1 MKGDTYKM
9 DKNKKKRLINF
20 FSVETIIILV
30 IAACMLFL
38 NTFMVK
44 KINEIQL
51 VRNNA
56 VFLVDD
62 LDFPD
67 QEEFKEELKSYL
79 KDSYKMIEL
88 YDEEFELLFQ
98 IQFNDGYKSKGDLIN
113 QKDLISIIKNNKEG
127 QTTITIDN
135 DEEDVYFKWITN
147 SRGEERLLM
156 VYSAIQEVKN
166 LWVFSFVC
174 WFVMILIFV
183 LVIRLHS
190 KSYTD
195 RINQYKSMTNN
206 FL

>member
-1 MKGDTYKM
+1 M

-38 NTFMVK
+38 NTFTVK
-44 KINEIQL
+44 KINEIEL
-51 VRNNA
+51 SRNNA

-62 LDFPD
+62 LEFPE
-67 QEEFKEELKSYL
+67 QEEFTEELKSYIQ
-79 KDSYKMIEL
+79 DSYKMIEL
-88 YDEEFELLFQ
+88 YDENLELLFQ
-98 IQFNDGYKSKGDLIN
+98 VQFSDSYKSKGDLIN
-113 QKDLISIIKNNKEG
+113 QSDLVQILNSNKEG
-127 QTTITIDN
+127 QSTIIIDD

-147 SRGEERLLM
+147 NRGEERLLM
-156 VYSAIQEVKN
+156 VYSSIRNVKG

-174 WFVMILIFV
+174 WIVMILVFV

-190 KSYTD
+190 KSYID

>member
-1 MKGDTYKM
+1 M

-67 QEEFKEELKSYL
+67 QEEFTEELKSYL

-88 YDEEFELLFQ
+88 YDEKFELLFQ

-113 QKDLISIIKNNKEG
+113 QKELMLIIKNNKEG